1 MGRVGV
7 EPTQYLYRRIL
18 SPLRLPIPPSP
29 RSSVVVRNCNACG
42 LYVKSLTSFLHGIL
56 NVEFCTAESAEN
68 AEKVIKIFARFA
80 VKGFSC
86 GTLGKPSKNFEKT
99 IVLLVRQ
106 VECRL

>member
-1 MGRVGV
+1 MGV

-29 RSSVVVRNCNACG
+29 RDAIVGCNCNACG

-56 NVEFCTAESAEN
+56 NAELYIAENAKN
-68 AEKVIKIFARFA
+68 AEKVI
-80 VKGFSC
+80 KGFSC